1 MIGHWIDMEMALNF
15 LFHVL
20 VGYLYVFFGKT
31 SIQINS
37 LFLNPVI
44 TLAFLLL
51 FLRYWFVGVSYIFW
65 DFPDGSAGKMSAS
78 SARDTGS
85 ACPIPGWGRSPG
97 GGNGNPHQ
105 YSCLKNP
112 MDREAWWATVQRVT
126 ESQIHVFWVLTPYQ
140 ICGLE
145 IFTNEAICS
154 WAFPCWMFLTARHI
168 YCIFLVDISFYHYVF
183 SFVSSK
189 NIWFKVF
196 LFLIQL

>member
-51 FLRYWFVGVSYIFW
+51 FLRYLFVGVSYIFW

-105 YSCLKNP
+105 YSCLENSMDRGAWGHRVGHNWASNTIQWNGASKVTLMIKNP
-112 MDREAWWATVQRVT
+112 PTNAGDIRDTG
-126 ESQIHVFWVLTPYQ
+126 SIPWVGKIPWRRTWQPLQ
-140 ICGLE
+140 
-145 IFTNEAICS
+145 
-154 WAFPCWMFLTARHI
+154 
-168 YCIFLVDISFYHYVF
+168 
-183 SFVSSK
+183 
-189 NIWFKVF
+189 
-196 LFLIQL
+196 